1 MLEIIIKII
10 ANNIMETFSLWASIL
25 SPIIGIIAIIVALV
39 VARSSSRDT
48 EKQIAAMYKLLDIVI
63 AAQSPIMA
71 ESLKKYNQQLDDVKN
86 KIQDLKEGKPDQD
99 TPDMQIP
106 LGGNNPLRQNDR
118 IHTLEKQRDDIII
131 QIKLLQSYFDKAMK

>member
-1 MLEIIIKII
+1 
-10 ANNIMETFSLWASIL
+10 METFSLWASIL

-71 ESLKKYNQQLDDVKN
+71 ESLKKYKQQLDDVN
-86 KIQDLKEGKPDQD
+86 NIIQNLNNGKPVTDI
-99 TPDMQIP
+99 PGMQIP
-106 LGGNNPLRQNDR
+106 FGGPNQLFLKKQINYF
-118 IHTLEKQRDDIII
+118 EKQRDDIMT
-131 QIKLLQSYFDKAMK
+131 QIKLLQSYFDKATK